1 MNLKFITKFL
11 KKDLLIW
18 PISIIGGFVVGLVLL
33 AWLNPFRF
41 FMPQESKTWILPQG
55 LVKTLS
61 KQQMLKE
68 AITESGSV
76 SLKDIVKIATSSAL
90 PKQQVV
96 KKGRDT
102 FLSTGPSGEV
112 KTDLVYGRYKISV
125 VPVPG
130 VDFVGVPAEI
140 DIREPIVELK
150 LGLAEGTGKVV
161 GVQNV
166 SEKKP
171 KPDNLAKVAISLFY
185 DQDKSGIKNNHEP
198 KVLWAGVTIKF
209 TRQ

>member
-1 MNLKFITKFL
+1 MKFLTKFL
-11 KKDLLIW
+11 RKDLLIW
-18 PISIIGGFVVGLVLL
+18 PISITGGFILGLILL

-41 FMPQESKTWILPQG
+41 FVPQQSKTWILPQG

-61 KQQMLKE
+61 RQQMLKE
-68 AITESGSV
+68 AITDAGSV

-96 KKGRDT
+96 KKGRDI

-140 DIREPIVELK
+140 DIREPIIELK
-150 LGLAEGTGKVV
+150 LGLTEGQGKVF

-166 SEKKP
+166 SGKKP
-171 KPDNLAKVAISLFY
+171 KPDNLAKVAVSLFY
-185 DQDKSGIKNNHEP
+185 DQDKNGIKDTHEP
-198 KVLWAGVTIKF
+198 KVLWAGVTLKL
-209 TRQ
+209 TKK